1 MNLNLNAS
9 RVLTVVE
16 WTPARNIQNW
26 NHKFDNDCVRCSD
39 NAATYVETEFAT
51 KKNVENNWKYYS
63 LFYSFELID
72 YTDLHV
78 LTYAC

>member
-1 MNLNLNAS
+1 MIVLDVQITQQRTWRQNL
-9 RVLTVVE
+9 
-16 WTPARNIQNW
+16 QQ
-26 NHKFDNDCVRCSD
+26 
-39 NAATYVETEFAT
+39 
-51 KKNVENNWKYYS
+51 KNVEKNWKHYS